1 MADPAY
7 PPARTAAGIVTDFFA
22 RRFQTADAGRASWP
36 WVPDA
41 PTVTAVVDAA
51 FWASLRREEGRP
63 PRVSLA
69 IVAPEH
75 AGQPMLFERSLPLTA
90 DPLVRLAPAV
100 ERPGI
105 HLGVWPSARG
115 ELRIWGAVR
124 ELPDFCLVTEV
135 VEPGL
140 LVLKY
145 QREKDHKY
153 GNIAVLRGDQIRVV
167 EEGDGALSGRPAML
181 SALLGADG
189 LVSWNDGGGLLTQLA
204 VSMRGHGHGAS
215 LLVVPGGT
223 DAWRESIEQPTTYP
237 IVPPFS
243 ALAALLERRGDD
255 PIADDIRVL
264 VDAIAGLTAVDGAAI
279 LSHRFELLAFGAT
292 IRRREGR
299 RPGEQVIVTEPVT
312 GDVPSRVPA
321 TELGGTRHLS
331 AAQFVHDQQDALAF
345 VASQDGRFT
354 LFAWSAKKGMV
365 HAHRIEVL
373 LL

>member
-7 PPARTAAGIVTDFFA
+7 PPARTAAAIVADFY
-22 RRFQTADAGRASWP
+22 AGRGQPAGQGP
-36 WVPDA
+36 DPDA
-41 PTVTAVVDAA
+41 VTAVVNAA

-69 IVAPEH
+69 IVAPED
-75 AGQPMLFERSLPLTA
+75 AGQPMMFERSLPLTA

-105 HLGVWPSARG
+105 HLGVSRSAQG

-145 QREKDHKY
+145 QRAKDQKY
-153 GNIAVLRGDQIRVV
+153 GNIVVLRGDQIRVV
-167 EEGDGALSGRPAML
+167 EEGDGARPGRPAL
-181 SALLGADG
+181 LGTLLGADG
-189 LVSWNDGGGLLTQLA
+189 ILSWNDGGSLLTQLA

-223 DAWRESIEQPTTYP
+223 DAWRESIEQPTIYP
-237 IVPPFS
+237 IVPPFR
-243 ALAALLERRGDD
+243 ALADLLDRRGDEGVS
-255 PIADDIRVL
+255 DDIRVL
-264 VDAIAGLTAVDGAAI
+264 IDAIAGLTAVDGAAV

-292 IRRREGR
+292 IRRRQGH
-299 RPGEQVIVTEPVT
+299 RPVEQVIVTEPVS
-312 GDVPSRVPA
+312 GDIPLRLSA

-331 AAQFVHDQQDALAF
+331 AAQFVHDQRDALAF

-354 LFAWSAKKGMV
+354 LFAWSPKKQMV